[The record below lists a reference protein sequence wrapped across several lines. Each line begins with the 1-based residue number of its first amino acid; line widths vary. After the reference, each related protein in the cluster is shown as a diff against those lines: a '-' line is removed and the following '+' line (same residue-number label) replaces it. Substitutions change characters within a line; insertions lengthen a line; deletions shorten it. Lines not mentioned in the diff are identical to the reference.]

1 MLREKGELTTN
12 MKLENAEI
20 PHGARERKTVTMHI
34 DTTRVVSPCGAREAG
49 TASWLREPMTGSRK
63 KAHVAAASSPLKS
76 PGLNEAK
83 PMSDYMDEKFREDH
97 KSMYVMKA
105 NL

>member
-1 MLREKGELTTN
+1 MLREKGDLATT
-12 MKLENAEI
+12 MKLANSEI
-20 PHGARERKTVTMHI
+20 PHGARGRKVVTMHI
-34 DTTRVVSPCGAREAG
+34 DTTRVVSPGGARELGA
-49 TASWLREPMTGSRK
+49 ASWLREPMTASRK
-63 KAHVAAASSPLKS
+63 KAHVAAAASPD
-76 PGLNEAK
+76 PNEAK

>member
-1 MLREKGELTTN
+1 MLREKGDLATT

-34 DTTRVVSPCGAREAG
+34 DTTRVSPGGAREAG

-63 KAHVAAASSPLKS
+63 KAHVAAAASPD
-76 PGLNEAK
+76 PNEAK